1 MSTGHGRLEE
11 RIQEL
16 GSAFWTWRAA
26 EQPRTRDDVQRIE
39 RPAGWLPDWSAAA
52 IERYRARL
60 DELELAH
67 RSIEIAG
74 APVELVVD
82 HALVGSAIARARF
95 ELEVLEPWRRQP
107 SFYVDQ
113 TLGVVFDLLVE
124 HRPFD
129 AERARSVLHAL
140 DATGPALSV
149 ARENLTGEAV
159 EPFAAVTVDEL
170 GRVEEQIAALQEA
183 LAPAFPAEL
192 RGRLET
198 AASGAAKALGSYR
211 DWLAAGGGGLRKW
224 RPIGEEALGR
234 FLREVA
240 LVPYSPAELLELAR
254 VEHARAV
261 ALSAAE
267 ATRPPAS
274 HGKLDDLERL
284 VRRAAEEE
292 AAIRAFYEARG
303 ILSQPET
310 LGHYLMVP
318 MPAYLQAI
326 SWLGVTDDLTSESR
340 LDENGVRYLPP
351 VTDDLP
357 YFFAANARDPRSMI
371 VHEGVHY
378 QQLALS
384 WRHPD
389 PLRRRYYDS
398 CANEGIAFYH
408 EEMMLQ
414 AGYFPDSSPT
424 RAAILSFMRL
434 RALRVEVDVRLATGD
449 MTLADARDYLASA
462 VPMDT
467 VTAAEEAAS
476 FAASPGQGLSY
487 QVGKRQIQRLLADAV
502 RAQGDRFDLR
512 RFHDTLWLNGNV
524 PIELQRLELLGPQ
537 TTARARPSA
546 ETVGS

>member
-1 MSTGHGRLEE
+1 MSGAHGDLEE
-11 RIQEL
+11 RIQAL

-26 EQPRTRDDVQRIE
+26 EQPRTRDDIQRIE
-39 RPAGWLPDWSAAA
+39 RPADWLPDWSAAA
-52 IERYRARL
+52 LARYRKRL
-60 DELELAH
+60 DEFELAH
-67 RSIEIAG
+67 RSIEVAG
-74 APVELVVD
+74 APAALVVD
-82 HALVGSAIARARF
+82 HALLGSAIARARF

-129 AERARSVLHAL
+129 AERANRLLRAF
-140 DATGPALSV
+140 DAIGPALSI
-149 ARENLTGEAV
+149 ARHHLAGEAV
-159 EPFAAVTVDEL
+159 EPFVAVTVDEL
-170 GRVEEQIAALQEA
+170 RSVEEQVATLEEA
-183 LAPAFPAEL
+183 LAPAFLSEL
-192 RGRLET
+192 RGRLAT
-198 AASGAAKALGSYR
+198 ASTSAGRALGSFR
-211 DWLAAGGGGLRKW
+211 DWLAAGAGGLREW
-224 RPIGEEALGR
+224 HPIGEEALGR
-234 FLREVA
+234 FLRDVA
-240 LVPYSPAELLELAR
+240 LVPYSPAELLELGR

-267 ATRPPAS
+267 AARPPTS
-274 HGKLDDLERL
+274 QRKPDDLESL

-292 AAIRAFYEARG
+292 AATRAFYEERG

-318 MPAYLQAI
+318 MPAYLEAI

-340 LDENGVRYLPP
+340 LEEDGVRYLPP
-351 VTDDLP
+351 VTDNLP
-357 YFFAANARDPRSMI
+357 YFFEANARDPRSMI

-389 PLRRRYYDS
+389 PLRRHYYDS

-424 RAAILSFMRL
+424 RATILSFMRL

-449 MTLADARDYLASA
+449 MTLAAARDYLASA
-462 VPMDT
+462 VPMDPA
-467 VTAAEEAAS
+467 TAAEEAAL
-476 FAASPGQGLSY
+476 FAAYPGQGLSY
-487 QVGKRQIQRLLADAV
+487 QVGKLQIQRFLADSV
-502 RAQGDRFDLR
+502 RVQGGHFDLR
-512 RFHDTLWLNGNV
+512 QFHDSLWRNGNV
-524 PIELQRLELLGPQ
+524 PIELQRLELLG
-537 TTARARPSA
+537 SA
-546 ETVGS
+546 GEGPIRSKR